1 MIIKENQSTG
11 GRCMDNIEIARDF
24 EADYYEELHRR
35 FKLEEENESLKKALI
50 NVCLRLG
57 ESQRE

>member
-1 MIIKENQSTG
+1 
-11 GRCMDNIEIARDF
+11 MDNIEIARDF

-57 ESQRE
+57 KSQRE

>member
-1 MIIKENQSTG
+1 MNKVE
-11 GRCMDNIEIARDF
+11 EISRDF